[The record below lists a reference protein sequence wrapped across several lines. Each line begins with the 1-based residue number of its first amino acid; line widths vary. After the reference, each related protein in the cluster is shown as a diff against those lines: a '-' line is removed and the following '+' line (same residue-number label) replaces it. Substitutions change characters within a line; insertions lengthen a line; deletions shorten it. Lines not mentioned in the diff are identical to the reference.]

1 MKYRI
6 LRTATADEQLTDIIN
21 YIAEDTGVN
30 AALNYLDKIEAAIRT
45 LEDFPDAGT
54 LPRYAALRRR
64 GYRVLIVERHLVF
77 YKFDPAAAIVM
88 IYAIVDGRRRYRGL
102 V

>member
-30 AALNYLDKIEAAIRT
+30 AALNYLNKIEAAIRT
-45 LEDFPDAGT
+45 LKDFPDVGA

-64 GYRVLIVERHLVF
+64 GYRVLIVERHLIF
-77 YKFDPAAAIVM
+77 YKFDPTTSIVM